1 MKKTNP
7 KPLPE
12 IRLPTIELSE
22 NAEVTEE
29 EYQEEESMDSYHRY
43 MNGIVR
49 NSVAEEFGASD
60 TIDEFD
66 NHSKNG
72 IK

>member
-1 MKKTNP
+1 MK
-7 KPLPE
+7 E
-12 IRLPTIELSE
+12 Y
-22 NAEVTEE
+22 

-60 TIDEFD
+60 TIDDDFE
-66 NHSKNG
+66 NKN
-72 IK
+72 KKKLCSTVHNS